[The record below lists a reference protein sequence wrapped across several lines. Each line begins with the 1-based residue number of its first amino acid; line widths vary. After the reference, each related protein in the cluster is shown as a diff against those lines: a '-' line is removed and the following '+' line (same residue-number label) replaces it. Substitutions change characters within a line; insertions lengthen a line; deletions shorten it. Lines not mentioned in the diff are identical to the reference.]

1 MNELDLIPSSYR
13 LRLQQIQT
21 LKVFLVLLVSISV
34 ICGISYAYLL
44 KVKNGLVADIH
55 LLESKKKIINRQH
68 ENLLGLQ
75 QSQSNYESQLSLL
88 KTLRSGDEVKNILL
102 AIDKSLVEGEVWF
115 KNWKFQRAGTV
126 ITEKPTGKNTGYII
140 VIPSEQENGKKQ
152 MWKINSHMTIQGQ
165 ARDHSALSRFVRR
178 LFDRPEIN
186 DVRVLK
192 TSLRRYTKVSI
203 VDFNLAIVVNSHVRK

>member
-1 MNELDLIPSSYR
+1 MNEFDLIPGEYR
-13 LRLQQIQT
+13 LRLQQEQAFKI
-21 LKVFLVLLVSISV
+21 FAVLLILLLVVVTLSFF
-34 ICGISYAYLL
+34 YL
-44 KVKNGLVADIH
+44 VNERNGVDADINQ
-55 LLESKKKIINRQH
+55 LETKKKIVTQQH
-68 ENLLGLQ
+68 EDLGRLQ
-75 QSQSNYESQLSLL
+75 KSQVNFVNQLSLL
-88 KTLRSGDEVKNILL
+88 QNLRSGDAVEKMLL
-102 AIDKSLVEGEVWF
+102 AIDKSLNDDEVWF

-140 VIPSEQENGKKQ
+140 VIPSEQENGKEQ

-192 TSLRRYTKVSI
+192 TTLRRYTKVSI